1 MNALLI
7 SREDRAYHVLKVCE
21 YAARGLVPDL
31 DDVEDETMGL
41 LAGCF
46 GAFATKILYLMPR
59 ASAQWKPEFEA
70 ALSSSHSMRVERIE
84 LPRKTAL
91 SGVTGKCMA
100 CGRTERNCRYAIDL
114 AGSLDPN
121 AWLKGPDKVM
131 EQYSEFKEEYATTL
145 RPSFASQWMRS
156 KQMPDTDKG
165 CFVVGQTCLRKAK
178 LRYLLQSMLLDA
190 CYNCERDIED
200 LIDDGEEGANLS
212 SDTLY
217 TLSSEKCEEFVKA
230 QDAIEL
236 AVADE
241 KRPVPEVRV
250 DHDFWDIIDECR
262 NEAAEGREDV
272 FNKIIRDRAIE
283 TLTSLRSYSKRQ
295 YDRKDDEEYIGSS
308 DDDVEDDDS
317 EDEVCNKRKR
327 VGSRTCVI
335 QDESDDES
343 HPQFGPVTRSSKRQ
357 RQSAPASTSVAQDA
371 EPAEP
376 VEPGPSGSNGR
387 RDDERRNRSLGKS
400 TSASVSDMV
409 GRQRAAGILPSRND
423 ALVQLMELQ
432 ARLAR
437 SFNHRDATVC
447 TNAILTLQELMQRVE
462 DLAHTAGI

>member
-1 MNALLI
+1 
-7 SREDRAYHVLKVCE
+7 
-21 YAARGLVPDL
+21 
-31 DDVEDETMGL
+31 
-41 LAGCF
+41 
-46 GAFATKILYLMPR
+46 
-59 ASAQWKPEFEA
+59 
-70 ALSSSHSMRVERIE
+70 
-84 LPRKTAL
+84 
-91 SGVTGKCMA
+91 
-100 CGRTERNCRYAIDL
+100 
-114 AGSLDPN
+114 
-121 AWLKGPDKVM
+121 
-131 EQYSEFKEEYATTL
+131 
-145 RPSFASQWMRS
+145 
-156 KQMPDTDKG
+156 MPDVDKG

-190 CYNCERDIED
+190 CYTCDRDIEEMVD
-200 LIDDGEEGANLS
+200 EGVDGDDLS

-217 TLSSEKCEEFVKA
+217 TLSLEKCEEFVKA

-241 KRPVPEVRV
+241 KRPVPEVPV
-250 DHDFWDIIDECR
+250 DHDFWDTIDECR
-262 NEAAEGREDV
+262 NEAAQGREDV

-283 TLTSLRSYSKRQ
+283 TLRSMRSNAKRQ
-295 YDRKDDEEYIGSS
+295 YDREDHDEYIGSS
-308 DDDVEDDDS
+308 DDGVEDDCS

-327 VGSRTCVI
+327 VGGRTCVI

-343 HPQFGPVTRSSKRQ
+343 GPQPGPVTRSSKRQ
-357 RQSAPASTSVAQDA
+357 RQSAPASTSVAQDD
-371 EPAEP
+371 EPT
-376 VEPGPSGSNGR
+376 EPGPSESNGGRGEELR
-387 RDDERRNRSLGKS
+387 RRSFGKS